1 MSSPPPYQPGPTN
14 PLKRPSISAASSQS
28 NIKRPRN
35 HPLRQTSFPS
45 STDPDTR
52 PFSALSDGGSVNGS
66 FTGSLDGGN
75 ISKAK
80 KRGRKSKAEKE
91 REREDAA
98 SGADT
103 RLGSADLE
111 AGGAPSGG
119 GGQPGEEE
127 AEDDD
132 LDDEGELLG
141 REEGVTDVEAEKK
154 NLAYV
159 LFLLSLFFDMREVMV
174 ANDLNVGYSLMH
186 STLCSRN
193 DMIFT
198 NGLS

>member
-1 MSSPPPYQPGPTN
+1 MSSPPPYQPPTN

-28 NIKRPRN
+28 NVKRPRN

-66 FTGSLDGGN
+66 FTGNLDGN
-75 ISKAK
+75 ISRAK

-98 SGADT
+98 SAGGGPDT
-103 RLGSADLE
+103 RLGSADPD
-111 AGGAPSGG
+111 AVGAPG

-159 LFLLSLFFDMREVMV
+159 SLFFCWFSYGGGD
-174 ANDLNVGYSLMH
+174 G
-186 STLCSRN
+186 C
-193 DMIFT
+193 
-198 NGLS
+198 